1 MKKSK
6 IIIPAVA
13 VLTLS
18 VAAGIT
24 GTVAWFSATQ
34 SVTLNGSNVAVFN
47 TEGTLS
53 MALTNNTGAATAIA
67 TNAVTF
73 GNFTHASYDTVVKK
87 IYTLQDGASTTNKY
101 YEKKIT
107 DVLTSSTTEGGNI
120 YYAAKF
126 EATFSITSSTTDKY
140 ELLFDATTAGSKI
153 SVKNSGSGLDV
164 FNAFRVAMSVAGTS
178 EKVLVWAPQFAG
190 SITSAADSEKKGVD
204 YVNGLTSTSI
214 GTNYSDVAVK
224 NKDSKFTT
232 STSKKV
238 VEGDNTL
245 LSKTLS
251 GTTPVKVDFTCWF
264 EGLDPACVSG
274 SDDLSTQDAIQRT
287 VTMGFY
293 ALNQTNMPD

>member
-53 MALTNNTGAATAIA
+53 MALASNTGAATSIT

-73 GNFTHASYDTVVKK
+73 GNFTHASYDTVEKK

-107 DVLTSSTTEGGNI
+107 NSLTSTANGNI

-153 SVKNSGSGLDV
+153 SDKISGSGLDV
-164 FNAFRVAMSVAGTS
+164 FNAFRVAMSVAGTP

-190 SITSAADSEKKGVD
+190 SITSAQDLEKKGVD
-204 YVNGLTSTSI
+204 YVNGLTATSI

-232 STSKKV
+232 STSKQV
-238 VEGDNTL
+238 VEGDITL
-245 LSKTLS
+245 LSKNLS
-251 GTTPVKVDFTCWF
+251 GDTPVKVDFTCWF
-264 EGLDPACVSG
+264 EGLDPACVSN
-274 SDDLSTQDAIQRT
+274 SDDLSTQTAIQRT

-293 ALNQTNMPD
+293 ALNQTNMPE